1 MKTITNAQIFENVRK
16 SGFISE
22 REINLIKNRSNKE
35 GRDLLDYNLLDEI
48 NDDYGVPVTPL
59 QGAKALRWLQSLI
72 KRNGEP
78 REGQNLGCREID
90 IINNATEND
99 FTFINVDNFHII
111 FSKINRI
118 VSTLFQFYKML
129 FSKGNRF
136 SSTF

>member
-35 GRDLLDYNLLDEI
+35 GRDLLDYNLLDGI
-48 NDDYGVPVTPL
+48 NDGYGVPVTPE
-59 QGAKALRWLQSLI
+59 QGTKALRWLQSLI

-78 REGQNLGCREID
+78 KSGQNLGWREID

-99 FTFINVDNFHII
+99 FTFICLYNCGNKFFSNFVPVYRCGAMEYYVIGG
-111 FSKINRI
+111 KIN
-118 VSTLFQFYKML
+118 VV
-129 FSKGNRF
+129 G
-136 SSTF
+136 